1 MHTWIVQ
8 TGEPLPTDGPDVRGM
23 RAMNLAKAL
32 VERGHRVTIWSTD
45 FYHQEKRHRFGRD
58 SVIDVSEA
66 LQVRL
71 IHSCGY
77 RRNIGISRFVDHAQ
91 LGLRFGRLAG
101 KAPLPD
107 IAVVGF
113 PPIEIAAAA
122 VGFCRRHG
130 VPSVL
135 DVKDLWPDLFED
147 PAPAP
152 ARPAIRTLLAPLHHL
167 AVRAIRN
174 SDAVCAPSLGF
185 MNWARA
191 KAGISPRPDDFV
203 APLTSPRYLIGE
215 AELCEAGTW
224 WDSMG
229 VPADGRPRAAFVGS
243 MSRSFDFD
251 TMLSSARSPAGARWQ
266 WVVCGE
272 GEELARC
279 KLQVNGL
286 PNVVFP
292 GWIDRPKIQALL
304 SRSTVGLAPYR
315 SIPNFELNIC
325 NKVYDYLQSGLPVVS
340 PLQGDVKELLDRE
353 RVGCSH
359 LPGDPES
366 LLAAMDALEAP
377 EARSAAAGA
386 AERLYAGR
394 FEAKGVYDGFVDH
407 LEAMH
412 RRHRMDRSVMPDA

>member
-1 MHTWIVQ
+1 
-8 TGEPLPTDGPDVRGM
+8 
-23 RAMNLAKAL
+23 MNLAKAL

-91 LGLRFGRLAG
+91 LGLRFRRLAG

-152 ARPAIRTLLAPLHHL
+152 ARPAIRTLLAPLHRL

-325 NKVYDYLQSGLPVVS
+325 NKVYDYLEAGLPVVS
-340 PLQGDVKELLDRE
+340 PLRGDLLELLARE
-353 RVGCSH
+353 GVGRSH
-359 LPGDPES
+359 APGDANALISAMETVLPAEAR
-366 LLAAMDALEAP
+366 AAMG
-377 EARSAAAGA
+377 AAAARLHGTRFEA
-386 AERLYAGR
+386 GLAYARLAERLETLAMSR
-394 FEAKGVYDGFVDH
+394 AK
-407 LEAMH
+407 AA
-412 RRHRMDRSVMPDA
+412 SPPDSAHA